1 MLLESTLEHV
11 AQIDLDILS
20 ELEQLGTCTFEELA
34 RALPEYTL
42 TNVFAAVDDLSRD
55 GRLAL
60 TRRAN
65 FDYRISIVLCGAG
78 NA

>member
-34 RALPEYTL
+34 AALPEYTL
-42 TNVFAAVDDLSRD
+42 TNVFAAVDRLSHD

-60 TRRAN
+60 TRQGN

-78 NA
+78 HA